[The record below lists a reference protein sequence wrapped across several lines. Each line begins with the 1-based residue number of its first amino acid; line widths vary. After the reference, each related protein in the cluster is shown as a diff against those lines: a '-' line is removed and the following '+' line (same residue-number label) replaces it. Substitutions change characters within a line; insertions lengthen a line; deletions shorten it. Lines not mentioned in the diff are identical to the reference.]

1 MQTKISEDWFVDF
14 LFQIAKDKKLLK
26 EFLRDLLTV
35 NEYKQIVL
43 RCNII
48 GLLSSGMT
56 QREVAKKLDVSIAT
70 VSRGANGLKN
80 VKGGFNHVL
89 RSAVLKRLK

>member
-1 MQTKISEDWFVDF
+1 MKISEDWFVDF
-14 LFQIAKDKKLLK
+14 LHGIAKDKKLLK

-48 GLLSSGMT
+48 GLLSDGLT
-56 QREVAKKLDVSIAT
+56 HREVAKKLNVSITT
-70 VSRGANGLKN
+70 VSHGANMLKN

-89 RSAVLKRLK
+89 QYELSKRSK

>member
-1 MQTKISEDWFVDF
+1 MKISEDWFVNY
-14 LFQIAKDKKLLK
+14 LQSIAKDKKLLK

-48 GLLSSGMT
+48 GLLAEGYSH
-56 QREVAKKLDVSIAT
+56 REVAQKLHVSVTT
-70 VSRGANGLKN
+70 VSHGANMLKN

-89 RSAVLKRLK
+89 QYVSKQNAK